1 MLSENQVRRILAQCE
16 KVDQSFK
23 EKEMC
28 GDEGSIY
35 FDMCRNEG
43 WMQALRL
50 VLKENTEPI
59 RNDWF
64 YAGSPEE
71 LIKKLEEL
79 VESGRIEMVV
89 NDEGKLF
96 YRAKEENNE

>member
-16 KVDQSFK
+16 RVDQSYGNI
-23 EKEMC
+23 ENVPSELQPEC
-28 GDEGSIY
+28 SI
-35 FDMCRNEG
+35 NKG

-64 YAGSPEE
+64 YAGSTED
-71 LIKKLEEL
+71 LIKKLDEL
-79 VESGRIEMVV
+79 VESGQIEMVV
-89 NDEGKLF
+89 DDQGKLF
-96 YRAKEENNE
+96 YRAKEEK